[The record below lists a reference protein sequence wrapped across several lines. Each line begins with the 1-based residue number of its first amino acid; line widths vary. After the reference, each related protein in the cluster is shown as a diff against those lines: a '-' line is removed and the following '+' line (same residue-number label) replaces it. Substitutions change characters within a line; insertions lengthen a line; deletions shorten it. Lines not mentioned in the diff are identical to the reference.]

1 MFWFRK
7 LLTKLHRFFILVKVS
22 DHALMRRG
30 DSRAKPIAVSDKVV
44 PEDRSLYHMTL
55 LSSGMS
61 PPTSGNL
68 FDNRSNQYVSRIV

>member
-30 DSRAKPIAVSDKVV
+30 DSRAKPIAASDKVV
-44 PEDRSLYHMTL
+44 PEDRSLY
-55 LSSGMS
+55 
-61 PPTSGNL
+61 
-68 FDNRSNQYVSRIV
+68 I